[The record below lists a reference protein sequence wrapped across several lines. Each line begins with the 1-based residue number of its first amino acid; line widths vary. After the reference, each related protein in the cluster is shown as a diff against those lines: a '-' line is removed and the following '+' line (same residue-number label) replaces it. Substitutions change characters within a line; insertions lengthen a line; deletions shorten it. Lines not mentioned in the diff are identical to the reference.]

1 MSSTNLTLTW
11 AARKSKTWYGFSSVG
26 ARPSGYS
33 VDSNDCRISA
43 PETST
48 TNAYTVVFK
57 VTLPNSSSYYS
68 FSTLKFKI
76 YIKDLNT
83 TAGTFYATLSKNGID
98 SSYTYGYSTIR
109 NNGISNQSFS
119 YSTSSTSQE
128 ISFDVSGQSKGQTL
142 YLWLFTN
149 STGDIYKV
157 DYSATHTATLTYTAQ
172 YTVSYNNGG
181 YGTAPSSQKK
191 IEGSALTLQPFIS
204 NQSSNSY
211 VVDFNSN
218 GGSTTPSSITS
229 KTVRKQSNWKDSN
242 GNTYTSKGS
251 YTTNAAT
258 TMTATWGNATQQSIT
273 LPAAISKDPY
283 KPTYTISY
291 NSNNPNTD
299 SSTSSTPASQTL
311 TRVTTYSFKN
321 WAKDSASSTTVYSA
335 EASFTPTANTTMYA
349 TWNTVGTT
357 GSVTLANAMTKGDTT
372 SSGYK
377 ITFNANGGTCATKE
391 TTVTNTIKWT
401 FTKWNTKSD
410 GSGTSYDAGS
420 NYAKSA
426 KLTLY
431 AQWSNSIKTYGSVNL
446 PTPTRTGYKFLGWAE
461 SADATTG
468 TTGSYQPSKNITLYA
483 IWKPDGGVRIYLKD
497 YGEYKIALVYVYTNN
512 KWNLTIPYMYDKN
525 QNQWKILGG

>member
-48 TNAYTVVFK
+48 SNAYTVVFK

-68 FSTLKFKI
+68 FNTLKFKI

-83 TAGTFYATLSKNGID
+83 TKGTFYATLSKNGIN

-119 YSTSSTSQE
+119 YSTSSTYQE

-149 STGDIYKV
+149 STSDIYKV
-157 DYSATHTATLTYTAQ
+157 NYSATHTATLTYTAQ

-181 YGTAPSSQKK
+181 YGTAPSSQYK
-191 IEGSALTLQPFIS
+191 IEGSGLTLRPFIS

-242 GNTYTSKGS
+242 GNTYVSQGN

-258 TMTATWGNATQQSIT
+258 TMTATWGNAIQQSIT
-273 LPAAISKDPY
+273 LPDAILKNPY

-291 NSNNPNTD
+291 NSNNPNTN
-299 SSTSSTPASQTL
+299 SSTSAVPNSQTL
-311 TRVTTYSFKN
+311 TRTTSYSFRN
-321 WAKDSASSTTVYSA
+321 WAKDSATSSQVYTAGST
-335 EASFTPTANTTMYA
+335 FTPSAKTTMYA
-349 TWNTVGTT
+349 TWNSSGPT
-357 GSVTLANAMTKGDTT
+357 GSIVLAGEMTKGDTT
-372 SSGYK
+372 TNGYTV
-377 ITFNANGGTCATKE
+377 TFNPNGGICDK
-391 TTVTNTIKWT
+391 TTLTAVNTIQWK
-401 FTKWNTKSD
+401 FNGWNTAAN
-410 GSGTSYDAGS
+410 GSGTFYAAGS
-420 NYAKSA
+420 SYSKDSGA
-426 KLTLY
+426 TMY
-431 AQWSNSIKTYGSVNL
+431 AQWTDSIKTYGSIVL
-446 PTPTRTGYKFLGWAE
+446 PTPIKTGYKFIGWAE
-461 SADATTG
+461 SIDASSG
-468 TTGSYQPSKNITLYA
+468 IIGSYQPKKSLTLYA
-483 IWKPDGGVRIYLKD
+483 IWEPDGGIRIYLKE
-497 YGEYKIALVYVYTNN
+497 YGEYKIALVYIYIDGVW
-512 KWNLTIPYMYDKN
+512 KLTIPYIYDKN
-525 QNQWKILGG
+525 LSSWKILGG

>member
-1 MSSTNLTLTW
+1 MSSTNLSLTW

-48 TNAYTVVFK
+48 SNAYTVVFK

-83 TAGTFYATLSKNGID
+83 TKGTFYATLSKNGID

-119 YSTSSTSQE
+119 YSTSSTYQE

-149 STGDIYKV
+149 SASDIYKV
-157 DYSATHTATLTYTAQ
+157 NYSATHTATLTYTAQ

-181 YGTAPSSQKK
+181 YGTAPSPQKK
-191 IEGSALTLQPFIS
+191 IEGSTLTLRPFIS
-204 NQSSNSY
+204 NQSSDSY

-242 GNTYTSKGS
+242 GNTYASQGS

-291 NSNNPNTD
+291 NSNNPNTN
-299 SSTSSTPASQTL
+299 SSTSTVPSSQIL
-311 TRVTTYSFKN
+311 TRTTSYSFRK
-321 WAKDSASSTTVYSA
+321 WAKGSATSSEVYA
-335 EASFTPTANTTMYA
+335 AGVAFTPSAKTTMCA
-349 TWNTVGTT
+349 TWNSSGPT
-357 GSVTLANAMTKGDTT
+357 GSITLAGEMTKGETT
-372 SSGYK
+372 TNGYTVTFNPNGGVCDK
-377 ITFNANGGTCATKE
+377 ITLTAVNTVQWKFNG
-391 TTVTNTIKWT
+391 
-401 FTKWNTKSD
+401 WNTAAN
-410 GSGTSYDAGS
+410 GSGTSYAAGS
-420 NYAKSA
+420 SYSKDSGA
-426 KLTLY
+426 TMY
-431 AQWSNSIKTYGSVNL
+431 AQWTDSIKTYGSIVL
-446 PTPTRTGYKFLGWAE
+446 PTPTKTGYKFIGWAE
-461 SADATTG
+461 SANASSGLTG
-468 TTGSYQPSKNITLYA
+468 NYQPKKSLTLYA
-483 IWKPDGGVRIYLKD
+483 IWEPDGGIRIYLKQ
-497 YGEYKIALVYVYTNN
+497 YGEYKIALVYVYINGT
-512 KWNLTIPYMYDKN
+512 WRLTIPYIYDKTSSS
-525 QNQWKILGG
+525 WKILGG